1 MCPVVDDLHL
11 EDEILDAIFRAA
23 RGKLAR
29 AAERAAESW
38 IRQLELANDG
48 LRANHL
54 PAKDLLTHTG
64 IIDVAAPK
72 KDTADQIT
80 VQIGGLTLDDLEVE
94 EPPEPGTV
102 E

>member
-1 MCPVVDDLHL
+1 MRACSRRPRRVTRK
-11 EDEILDAIFRAA
+11 DESLDAILRAA
-23 RGKLAR
+23 RGKLA
-29 AAERAAESW
+29 ERAAESW
-38 IRQLELANDG
+38 VRQLELADDG

-54 PAKDLLTHTG
+54 PAKDLLTRTG
-64 IIDVAAPK
+64 VIDVAAPK
-72 KDTADQIT
+72 KDTAHQIT